1 MSSIQDME
9 SLWATYFTTPF
20 PKSSS
25 KFWTKYPAQTINA
38 GFEAM
43 SRKLQA
49 GHTFSTL
56 ADACRFATAVM
67 RSHYDEKLDAEQPAP
82 AVRTELSQAGV

>member
-1 MSSIQDME
+1 MSSIRDME

-25 KFWTKYPAQTINA
+25 KFWTKYPAQTIEA

-56 ADACRFATAVM
+56 ADACRFNRRHAVSVRCETRRGATCS
-67 RSHYDEKLDAEQPAP
+67 RHPH
-82 AVRTELSQAGV
+82 